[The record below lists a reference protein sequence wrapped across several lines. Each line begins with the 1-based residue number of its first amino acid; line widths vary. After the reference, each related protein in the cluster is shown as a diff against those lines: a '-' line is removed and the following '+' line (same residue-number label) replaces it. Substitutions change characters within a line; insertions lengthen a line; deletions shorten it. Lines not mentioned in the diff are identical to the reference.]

1 MKRNFY
7 ILNQHGFRLI
17 EIMAV
22 LVIMG
27 VLFAVMQHKI
37 SALTRSSEDIAL
49 EIGIGELNVRETLTW
64 TNCKCSPDGWTDD
77 NTVYVAMDTDLR
89 GGYVWSAG
97 PTAAGGTLQF
107 KSRVI
112 VLTRTPSTNMSACH
126 WE

>member
-7 ILNQHGFRLI
+7 ILNQHGFTLI

-22 LVIMG
+22 LIIMG
-27 VLFAVMQHKI
+27 VMFSVMQHKI
-37 SALTRSSEDIAL
+37 SALTRSSEDTAL
-49 EIGIGELNVRETLTW
+49 EVGIRELNVRETLTW
-64 TNCKCSPDGWTDD
+64 TNCKFSPEGWTGD
-77 NTVYVAMDTDLR
+77 NTVYVAMDTNLR
-89 GGYVWSAG
+89 GGYGWSAG
-97 PTAAGGTLQF
+97 PTAAGGTLRF

>member
-7 ILNQHGFRLI
+7 ILNQHGFTLI

-49 EIGIGELNVRETLTW
+49 EVGIRELNIWETLT
-64 TNCKCSPDGWTDD
+64 
-77 NTVYVAMDTDLR
+77 Y
-89 GGYVWSAG
+89 
-97 PTAAGGTLQF
+97 F
-107 KSRVI
+107 
-112 VLTRTPSTNMSACH
+112 TP
-126 WE
+126 